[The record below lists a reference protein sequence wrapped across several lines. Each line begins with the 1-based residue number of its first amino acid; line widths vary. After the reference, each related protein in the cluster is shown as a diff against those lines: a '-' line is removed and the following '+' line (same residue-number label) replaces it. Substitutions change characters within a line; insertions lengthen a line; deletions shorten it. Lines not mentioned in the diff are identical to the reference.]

1 MRAIRYTSVTNFT
14 FTEELLIVLGVSLCT
29 TMLFRRLNLPA
40 VIAYIAA
47 GCLVGPH
54 LLGWIDEPADFSLIA
69 EFGVAFLLFSIGL
82 EFSLTKMLNMKFAVF
97 GVGTVQVAACSMVF
111 ALAVY
116 LWGSTLETSIVVAGA
131 LALSSTAI
139 VIRELGDLQQFNSR
153 HAQLSFAVLL
163 FQDLIAVFFLI
174 LVPVLGGASSDGF
187 GFLLLASMVKGFL
200 LFIAFMAVG
209 KWVLPSIYHEVARAN
224 SDEIFVLS
232 TLVIAL
238 LAAWL
243 THMAG
248 LSMALGGFVIGMML
262 SESMFKH
269 QINIDIRPFKDIL
282 LGLFF
287 VSIGMNIELPM
298 LQAYWFRILLFT
310 FALIGIKA
318 LVVAVVVRLLGDSM
332 ETSLRVG
339 FNLAQAGEFGLAL
352 IALGYINGTIP
363 LDQGSFIILI
373 ALFSMLASPLL
384 IRNGRAITGYL
395 LARLPGVTFTGSHEP
410 QVTLYQTDHVVIGG
424 FGRVGQTVAQ
434 LLEANNIPYIG
445 IDKNIEL
452 VSDCRKRGRNVV
464 YGDCSKLEILRSC
477 HIDKARLGILTF
489 RSVELA
495 RTTIMQIRNK
505 GIQVPIIVRS
515 YEHDNFEELI
525 SIGANWVVA
534 EMLEA
539 SLIISSQ
546 VLTLLEVDPH
556 LIEQQLEQIRSRNLG
571 KRNIV

>member
-1 MRAIRYTSVTNFT
+1 MRYSNVTNFT

-29 TMLFRRLNLPA
+29 TMLFRRVKLPA

-69 EFGVAFLLFSIGL
+69 ELGVAFLLFSIGL
-82 EFSLTKMLNMKFAVF
+82 EFSLTKMLSMKFAVF
-97 GVGTVQVAACSMVF
+97 GVGSVQVIACSIVF

-139 VIRELGDLQQFNSR
+139 VTRELGDLQQFNAR
-153 HAQLSFAVLL
+153 HGQLSFAVLL

-174 LVPVLGGASSDGF
+174 LVPVLGGASSEGF
-187 GFLLLASMVKGFL
+187 GMLLLASMGKGFL
-200 LFIAFMAVG
+200 LFAVLMAVG
-209 KWVLPSIYHEVARAN
+209 KWILPYIYHEVARAN

-243 THMAG
+243 THMSG

-287 VSIGMNIELPM
+287 VSIGMNIELSL
-298 LQAYWFRILLFT
+298 LQTYWFRILIFT
-310 FALIGIKA
+310 LALIGIKA

-339 FNLAQAGEFGLAL
+339 LNLAQAGEFGLAL
-352 IALGYINGTIP
+352 IALGYINGAIP

-373 ALFSMLASPLL
+373 ALFSMLASPLM
-384 IRNGRAITGYL
+384 IRHGRGITEFL
-395 LARLPGVTFTGSHEP
+395 LARMPGVGTGEATQLP
-410 QVTLYQTDHVVIGG
+410 QITLYQTDHVVIGG
-424 FGRVGQTVAQ
+424 FGRVGQTVAL

-445 IDKNIEL
+445 IDQNIEL
-452 VSDCRKRGRNVV
+452 VSDCRKRGSNVV

-477 HIDKARLGILTF
+477 HIDKARLAILTF

-495 RTTIMQIRNK
+495 RNTIMQIRSK

-515 YEHDNFEELI
+515 YEHGNFEELI

-546 VLTLLEVDPH
+546 VLTLLEVEPH
-556 LIEQQLEQIRSRNLG
+556 LIEQQLDQIRSQNLG

>member
-1 MRAIRYTSVTNFT
+1 
-14 FTEELLIVLGVSLCT
+14 
-29 TMLFRRLNLPA
+29 MLFRRLKLPT
-40 VIAYIAA
+40 VVAYIAA

-54 LLGWIDEPADFSLIA
+54 LLGWIDNPDDFSLIA

-82 EFSLTKMLNMKFAVF
+82 EFSLTKMLSMKFAVF
-97 GVGTVQVAACSMVF
+97 GVGTVQVVACSLVF

-116 LWGSTLETSIVVAGA
+116 LWGSTPETSIIIAGA
-131 LALSSTAI
+131 LALSSTAL
-139 VIRELGDLQQFNSR
+139 VTRELGDQQQFNTR
-153 HAQLSFAVLL
+153 HGQLSFAVLL

-174 LVPVLGGASSDGF
+174 LVPLLGSEAGMGF
-187 GFLLLASMVKGFL
+187 GTVLIASMVKGFL
-200 LFIAFMAVG
+200 LFVVLMATG
-209 KWVLPSIYHEVARAN
+209 KWLLPYIYHEVARAN

-238 LAAWL
+238 AAAWL
-243 THMAG
+243 THLSG

-262 SESMFKH
+262 SESTFKH

-287 VSIGMNIELPM
+287 VSIGMNIELSL
-298 LQAYWFRILLFT
+298 LQTYWLRILLYT
-310 FALIGIKA
+310 LALIAIKA
-318 LVVAVVVRLLGDSM
+318 LVVALVVRLMGDTL

-339 FNLAQAGEFGLAL
+339 ITLAQAGEFGLAL
-352 IALGYINGTIP
+352 IALGYINGVIP

-384 IRNGRAITGYL
+384 IRHSRRITEL
-395 LARLPGVTFTGSHEP
+395 ILAMLPGIKPDSAPEP
-410 QVTLYQTDHVVIGG
+410 VPIILYQTDHVVIGG

-434 LLEANNIPYIG
+434 LLEANSIPYIG
-445 IDKNIEL
+445 IDLNIEL
-452 VSDCRKRGRNVV
+452 VSDCRKRGFNVV

-477 HIDKARLGILTF
+477 HIDKARLAILTF
-489 RSVELA
+489 RSVGLA
-495 RTTIMQIRNK
+495 RNSILQIRNK

-515 YEHDNFEELI
+515 YEQGNFEELI

-546 VLTLLEVDPH
+546 VLTLLEIEPRM
-556 LIEQQLEQIRSRNLG
+556 IEQQLEEVRTRNLG
-571 KRNIV
+571 KQHFVQSSKFNV

>member
-1 MRAIRYTSVTNFT
+1 VTEFT
-14 FTEELLIVLGVSLCT
+14 FTEELLIVLGVSLCMT
-29 TMLFRRLNLPA
+29 LLFRRLQLPA
-40 VIAYIAA
+40 VVAYLAA

-54 LLGWIDEPADFSLIA
+54 MLGWIDNPDDFSIIA
-69 EFGVAFLLFSIGL
+69 EFGVAFLLFALGL
-82 EFSLTKMLNMKFAVF
+82 EFSLTKMLSMKYAVF
-97 GVGTVQVAACSMVF
+97 GIGTVQVTACSLVF

-116 LWGSTLETSIVVAGA
+116 LWGSTPEASIVIAGA
-131 LALSSTAI
+131 LALSSTAL
-139 VIRELGDLQQFNSR
+139 VTRELGDQQQFNSR

-174 LVPVLGGASSDGF
+174 LVPLLGDASGAGF
-187 GFLLLASMVKGFL
+187 GAVLFPSMARGLL
-200 LFIAFMAVG
+200 LFIVLMAAG
-209 KWVLPSIYHEVARAN
+209 KWILPHIYHEVARAN

-243 THMAG
+243 THMSG

-287 VSIGMNIELPM
+287 VSIGMNIELSL
-298 LQAYWFRILLFT
+298 LQDYWLRILLYT
-310 FALIGIKA
+310 LALIGIKA
-318 LVVAVVVRLLGDSM
+318 LVVAVVIRLMGDTL
-332 ETSLRVG
+332 ETSVRVG
-339 FNLAQAGEFGLAL
+339 ITLAQAGEFGLAL
-352 IALGYINGTIP
+352 IALGYIKGVMP
-363 LDQGSFIILI
+363 LDQGSFIIMI
-373 ALFSMLASPLL
+373 ALFSMVVSPFL
-384 IRNGRAITGYL
+384 IRHSRGITEFL
-395 LARLPGVTFTGSHEP
+395 LAKVPGVKPAGSPEP
-410 QVTLYQTDHVVIGG
+410 QRITLYQTDHVVIGG

-434 LLEANNIPYIG
+434 LIDANNIPYIG
-445 IDKNIEL
+445 IDRDIEL
-452 VSDCRKRGRNVV
+452 VSDCRKRGYNVV

-477 HIDKARLGILTF
+477 HVEKARLAILTF
-489 RSVELA
+489 RSVGLA
-495 RTTIMQIRNK
+495 RNTILQIRNK

-515 YEHDNFEELI
+515 YEQGNFEELI

-546 VLTLLEVDPH
+546 VLTLLEIEPR
-556 LIEQQLEQIRSRNLG
+556 LIEQQLEGIRSRNLG
-571 KRNIV
+571 KKHIVPGSTFKV

>member
-1 MRAIRYTSVTNFT
+1 
-14 FTEELLIVLGVSLCT
+14 
-29 TMLFRRLNLPA
+29 MLFRRLKLPA
-40 VIAYIAA
+40 IIAYIAA
-47 GCLVGPH
+47 GSLVGPH

-82 EFSLTKMLNMKFAVF
+82 EFSLTKMLSMKFAVF
-97 GVGTVQVAACSMVF
+97 GVGSVQVAACSVVF

-116 LWGSTLETSIVVAGA
+116 LWGSTLETAIVVAGA

-139 VIRELGDLQQFNSR
+139 VTRELWDLQQFNSR

-174 LVPVLGGASSDGF
+174 LVPVLGDASDEGF
-187 GFLLLASMVKGFL
+187 GSLLLASMGKGFL
-200 LFIAFMAVG
+200 LFAVLMAVG
-209 KWVLPSIYHEVARAN
+209 KWILPYIYHEVARAN

-243 THMAG
+243 THMSG
-248 LSMALGGFVIGMML
+248 LSMALGGFVTGMML
-262 SESMFKH
+262 SESTFKH

-287 VSIGMNIELPM
+287 VSMGMNIELPL
-298 LQAYWFRILLFT
+298 LQTYWFRILVFT
-310 FALIGIKA
+310 LALIGIKA

-339 FNLAQAGEFGLAL
+339 LNLAQAGEFGLAL
-352 IALGYINGTIP
+352 IALGYINGAIP

-384 IRNGRAITGYL
+384 IRHGRGATEFL
-395 LARLPGVTFTGSHEP
+395 LARMPGAESGGTQQQP
-410 QVTLYQTDHVVIGG
+410 QITLYQTDHVVIGG
-424 FGRVGQTVAQ
+424 FGRVGRTVAQ
-434 LLEANNIPYIG
+434 LLETNNIPYIG
-445 IDKNIEL
+445 IDQNIEL
-452 VSDCRKRGRNVV
+452 VSDCRKEGSNVV

-477 HIDKARLGILTF
+477 HIDKARLAILTF
-489 RSVELA
+489 RSVALA
-495 RTTIMQIRNK
+495 RNTILQIRNK

-515 YEHDNFEELI
+515 YEHGNFEELI

-546 VLTLLEVDPH
+546 VLTLLEVDPR
-556 LIEQQLEQIRSRNLG
+556 LIEQQLEEIRTRNLG
-571 KRNIV
+571 KRNVV